1 MNKNT
6 IISGLSMLFIL
17 IIGACCKDD
26 GTDILPDD
34 YRLWSSATCNRY
46 FKSADSL
53 KVFKPIWAADYTI
66 LGKSS
71 DTTLSIEL
79 NTHYLSGNTYESLY
93 FANVPFKVQS
103 NKVKKK
109 PDTFNTVLAAKY
121 VIQKDFTGLILYNEG
136 FVFDTLRNDNSI
148 AITNLDKENNL
159 VEGTFHLTFYSP
171 TKKDTLYFRNGTFTG
186 PYPK

>member
-6 IISGLSMLFIL
+6 ILSGLSMLFIL
-17 IIGACCKDD
+17 IIGACCKND
-26 GTDILPDD
+26 GADIQPDD

-46 FKSADSL
+46 FKLADSA

-66 LGKSS
+66 LGKVS
-71 DTTLSIEL
+71 DTTISIEL
-79 NTHYLSGNTYESLY
+79 NTHYLSGVPYESLV
-93 FANVPFKVQS
+93 FTNVPFKVQS
-103 NKVKKK
+103 NKAKHK
-109 PDTFNTVLAAKY
+109 PDLFNKVLGTRY
-121 VIQKDFTGLILYNEG
+121 VIRDDVQGLIANKEG
-136 FVFDTLRNDNSI
+136 FVFDTLRNDNSM

-171 TKKDTLYFRNGTFTG
+171 YRKDTLYFRNGTFTA